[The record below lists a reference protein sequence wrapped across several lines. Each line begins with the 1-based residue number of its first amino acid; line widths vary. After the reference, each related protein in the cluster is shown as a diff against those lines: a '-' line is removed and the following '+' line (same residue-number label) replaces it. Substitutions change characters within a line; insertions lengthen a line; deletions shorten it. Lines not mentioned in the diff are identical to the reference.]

1 MRISLAVL
9 TGISAALLVGSGC
22 ADDAD
27 TTSTSSIAEGSSL
40 CQPEGSGGGGGDE
53 TPTPTGPV
61 GSDPYENTIVELV
74 APTTAAAF
82 EATWGA
88 IIGPEA
94 LAGLAAPDAAA
105 IPVELTP
112 GMTVVAM
119 PDSAAPDQI
128 RLQFTSEPVSGV
140 YPEAVLFADV
150 AVSTDLAGLF
160 YDVALGALA
169 TAGRDDRP
177 ADAHDDFDLGIVLHD
192 DAGGELTWEVRSRD
206 GEPQVR
212 FEIASP
218 RTSVHPD
225 RLNAYFGDGAV
236 WERMWARA
244 PLALDFGTLRTVLLS
259 GAAASNDGGSV
270 SAGVCGSSDID
281 ATTAPHSWYQFC
293 VDVGGDIVE
302 VQLGFKN
309 REGTYRQLALA
320 PATVPAAT
328 LWGLLGDRVATS
340 SIGGVAPP
348 TFRVTFDYSDPEVQ
362 GAARI
367 DLERAGD
374 RYQMWHTQ
382 VSPPR
387 ELVAGPPVALPDPG
401 RLDPGT
407 PTIDGDPCE
416 IVGGVEADTGRF
428 VLTFVAN
435 PALASFS
442 TLQFPVDGRIYGA
455 LYPADVV
462 GLTGPIE
469 GAVAADNF
477 EFDLTLTE
485 EVTSFRYET
494 SEMPA
499 GEYKVTAFLDMDDD
513 VDPDNVNPESG
524 DPAVLQFA
532 GTVLRCDR
540 QLQVVEFTVAVP

>member
-1 MRISLAVL
+1 MRLPV
-9 TGISAALLVGSGC
+9 ALLIGASASMLAC
-22 ADDAD
+22 ADDAEN
-27 TTSTSSIAEGSSL
+27 TSTTAGTEGSSL
-40 CQPEGSGGGGGDE
+40 CEPTVNETPDAGGDG
-53 TPTPTGPV
+53 TPTPTV
-61 GSDPYENTIVELV
+61 GSNPYENTIVEMIS
-74 APTTAAAF
+74 PTTSTEF
-82 EATWGA
+82 ENTWGA
-88 IIGPEA
+88 IIGPDA
-94 LAGLAAPDAAA
+94 LAALASPGAAA

-112 GMTVVAM
+112 GMTMVAM
-119 PDSAAPDQI
+119 PDPSSPDQI
-128 RLQFTSEPVSGV
+128 RLQFTSEPVAEV

-169 TAGRDDRP
+169 TAEREDR
-177 ADAHDDFDLGIVLHD
+177 AEGALDDFDLGIILHD
-192 DAGGELTWEVRSRD
+192 DAGGQLTWEVRSRG
-206 GEPQVR
+206 GEPQIR

-218 RTSVHPD
+218 RTSVLPG
-225 RLNAYFGDGAV
+225 RLNSAFEEGAV

-244 PLALDFGTLRTVLLS
+244 PLALDFGTIRTVLLS
-259 GAAASNDGGSV
+259 GVASNNDGGEGV

-293 VDVGGDIVE
+293 VDVGGDVVE

-320 PATVPAAT
+320 PATVPAAA
-328 LWGLLGDRVATS
+328 LWSLIGDRVATS

-348 TFRVTFDYSDPEVQ
+348 TFRVTFDYSDPEFQ

-387 ELVAGPPVALPDPG
+387 ELVAGPGVPLPDPAQ
-401 RLDPGT
+401 LDPGT

-416 IVGGVEADTGRF
+416 LVGGVEADAGQF

-435 PALASFS
+435 PSLASFS
-442 TLQFPVDGRIYGA
+442 TLEFPVSGRVYGA

-469 GAVAADNF
+469 GAVAADSF
-477 EFDLTLTE
+477 EFDLTISE
-485 EVTSFRYET
+485 EISSFRYET
-494 SEMPA
+494 GDMPA
-499 GEYKVTAFLDMDDD
+499 GEYKVTAFLDLDDD
-513 VDPDNVNPESG
+513 VDPNDVNPESG

-532 GTVLRCDR
+532 GTTLRCDR